1 MNDIPAQLLD
11 WETRFFLTRGPTP
24 QAILAQVMDVGEMSD
39 FETLD
44 QLFSI
49 ETLRDVVSCSH
60 PLWFRPK
67 SWAFWHMQLFGTASF
82 DELPPPPHWAIDM
95 KHPADADLHVIP
107 PEHAQAAIEWLA
119 QLNQITPV
127 IEATAGF
134 MDDRPPDVVQR
145 TAIAL
150 KAAGILSRR
159 QYGRLLAQYVKYR
172 AFLNPVNAS
181 SKLNELL
188 AQCDAEIPLDECD
201 QAWLNAPAVGLE
213 IIDDNP
219 SPEVEFTPFLQ
230 AHTRTEKSP
239 LHLRHGTDAAIEQQ
253 RVDIGRAR
261 HRVRNGRGKHG
272 IEQVVIGSRRSC
284 PVLPGRNTGV
294 LALREFPDR
303 PRRAMRETD
312 VVAVAEKTV
321 FPPGGQRSSFRGRPF
336 KAEALDGMGFF
347 VVTQVIVGLPTGDQQ
362 QAELGIVVPGQHP
375 PQGVCF
381 IAAPCAVIGAADTAI
396 QRPAKLGHG
405 SQSRQSRRP
414 LPRVGIGNV
423 TAPGT
428 PGVVV
433 VTQLVFG
440 KTAQFPLDIG
450 RKTIA

>member
-181 SKLNELL
+181 SKMNELL

-230 AHTRTEKSP
+230 ALVSQLPAVAMVEVCD
-239 LHLRHGTDAAIEQQ
+239 LA
-253 RVDIGRAR
+253 
-261 HRVRNGRGKHG
+261 N
-272 IEQVVIGSRRSC
+272 VIG
-284 PVLPGRNTGV
+284 LV
-294 LALREFPDR
+294 LARQCSNHT
-303 PRRAMRETD
+303 AMIQNFQHGFLHGVDLAIKENMHDET
-312 VVAVAEKTV
+312 
-321 FPPGGQRSSFRGRPF
+321 Q
-336 KAEALDGMGFF
+336 
-347 VVTQVIVGLPTGDQQ
+347 
-362 QAELGIVVPGQHP
+362 
-375 PQGVCF
+375 
-381 IAAPCAVIGAADTAI
+381 
-396 QRPAKLGHG
+396 
-405 SQSRQSRRP
+405 
-414 LPRVGIGNV
+414 N
-423 TAPGT
+423 
-428 PGVVV
+428 
-433 VTQLVFG
+433 
-440 KTAQFPLDIG
+440 
-450 RKTIA
+450 